1 MEHVPR
7 RILRWTLIVTL
18 VLWAAGVTVFGWGVF
33 RNYAENEHHLVEML
47 LEGKK

>member
-18 VLWAAGVTVFGWGVF
+18 ILWVVGLAAFGWGVF
-33 RNYAENEHHLVEML
+33 RNYAENEHQLIEML